1 MTNKRPSWQKIL
13 WLLLAY
19 VTLAIGFV
27 GAFLPV
33 LPTTP
38 FLLIAVWAG
47 SHASSKF
54 KWWLLRHKRF
64 GPALRNW
71 YRDKA
76 ISRPAKFMAVTVI
89 AISWLVII
97 LNDSPAAVIS
107 ITGLLFIGCISFLL
121 SRPVPR
127 KIQQSTRS

>member
-1 MTNKRPSWQKIL
+1 MTTERITWQKIL

-19 VTLAIGFV
+19 ATLAIGLI
-27 GAFLPV
+27 GAFLPI

-38 FLLIAVWAG
+38 FLLVAVWAG

-64 GPALRNW
+64 GPGLRDW

-76 ISRPAKFMAVTVI
+76 IAKPAKIMAVTVI
-89 AISWLVII
+89 AVSWFVII
-97 LNDSPAAVIS
+97 LTGRPIGVIVF
-107 ITGLLFIGCISFLL
+107 TGLLFVGCISFLL
-121 SRPVPR
+121 SRPDPR
-127 KIQQSTRS
+127 KIRH

>member
-1 MTNKRPSWQKIL
+1 MTKERSTWQKIL

-19 VTLAIGFV
+19 VTLAIAV
-27 GAFLPV
+27 IGAFLPI

-38 FLLIAVWAG
+38 FLLVAVWAG

-64 GPALRNW
+64 GPGLRDW

-76 ISRPAKFMAVTVI
+76 IAKRAKIAAVTVI
-89 AISWLVII
+89 AVSWLIII
-97 LNDSPAAVIS
+97 LNGSPTGVIVL
-107 ITGLLFIGCISFLL
+107 TGLIFVGCISFLL
-121 SRPVPR
+121 SRPDPS
-127 KIQQSTRS
+127 KIRQ